1 LDTHTTLINAIDA
14 SSLAMALAR
23 LLLGP
28 AGLAVLLA
36 AAALFLA
43 SRAAGLGGGSSRPR
57 RFPRLLLPRLVLP
70 RRGGRPPLPP
80 GPPGEPVLGHLRVV
94 PAYGPEYAY
103 MRWSREYGSDVLFLR
118 VLGQPVVVL
127 NSVRAAVDLL
137 DKRGANYS
145 DRPRFV
151 LFEVMGWGKTLTFL
165 RHGPDFRTHRRILQR
180 SFQKGSIVQYQA
192 LQCRETAVMLRGFL
206 DGGPGGGWDKALR
219 RFATAV
225 VLGIGF
231 GIAIDSD
238 DDPLVQVAADAS
250 YALGHGGAPAG
261 TPVDFF
267 PFLRWLPRWF
277 HDRSLRFA
285 RDWRWAIRG
294 LHDRPFEAVLAL
306 AARDRRRSLIK
317 EMLDQREA
325 QLARGE
331 TPELTHDD
339 IKGAA
344 GAVFAAG
351 QDTTWATLLVFV
363 LNMVLHPEVQDKA
376 RRLLDEVVGRDR
388 LPAFSDRPRLTYIDY
403 IVQEALRWCP
413 VSPIGVPHRSLAD
426 DVYNGYWIPAGSFV
440 YANARAMTHDPDT
453 YADPDAFNPDRF
465 APPAGGDGDGSGGG
479 LGEPFPSGQ
488 FGFGR
493 RVCIGKH
500 LAEASVWIVVASV
513 LSTMR
518 IEKARD
524 EHGNEIEPEVELTQG
539 LTSHPKPFPC
549 RIVPRDER
557 AAELVRRAET

>member
-1 LDTHTTLINAIDA
+1 MDLEEA
-14 SSLAMALAR
+14 AR
-23 LLLGP
+23 PQSQPAP
-28 AGLAVLLA
+28 AGEHVPQASVTRKLSKEAYGGIDGKEYVPYITSTTRQGGNAVVMIAGVVLAVLFA
-36 AAALFLA
+36 ASTAYSGMKSGLTVAGGIPGAILGSAIIAAFARQKGILGKNLLQGTSSGGETVA
-43 SRAAGLGGGSSRPR
+43 SGLI
-57 RFPRLLLPRLVLP
+57 FVLP
-70 RRGGRPPLPP
+70 AVFLIGGQITFFE
-80 GPPGEPVLGHLRVV
+80 GVAVGTAG
-94 PAYGPEYAY
+94 
-103 MRWSREYGSDVLFLR
+103 VLFGIGASTL
-118 VLGQPVVVL
+118 VH
-127 NSVRAAVDLL
+127 NYLL
-137 DKRGANYS
+137 VEEHGNLIYPESMAISETLVASEGVGASLKY
-145 DRPRFV
+145 
-151 LFEVMGWGKTLTFL
+151 M
-165 RHGPDFRTHRRILQR
+165 
-180 SFQKGSIVQYQA
+180 
-192 LQCRETAVMLRGFL
+192 
-206 DGGPGGGWDKALR
+206 
-219 RFATAV
+219 
-225 VLGIGF
+225 GIGF

>member
-1 LDTHTTLINAIDA
+1 
-14 SSLAMALAR
+14 MALAR

-28 AGLAVLLA
+28 AGLTLLLLLA
-36 AAALFLA
+36 AAA
-43 SRAAGLGGGSSRPR
+43 AAAFIVSRPR
-57 RFPRLLLPRLVLP
+57 
-70 RRGGRPPLPP
+70 GRPPLPP

-137 DKRGANYS
+137 DKRGANYC

-151 LFEVMGWGKTLTFL
+151 LFEVMGWRKTLTFL
-165 RHGPDFRTHRRILQR
+165 PHGPDFRIHRRILQR
-180 SFQKGSIVQYQA
+180 SFQKGSIVQYQP
-192 LQCRETAVMLRGFL
+192 LQCRETAIMLNGFL
-206 DGGPGGGWDKALR
+206 ERGPAGWDQALR

-231 GIAIDSD
+231 GITVDSD
-238 DDPLVQVAADAS
+238 DDPFIQVASDAS

-267 PFLRWLPRWF
+267 PFLRWLPRF
-277 HDRSLRFA
+277 LHDRSLRFA
-285 RDWRWAIRG
+285 SDWGWAIRN
-294 LHDRPFEAVLAL
+294 LHDRPFEAVLAT
-306 AARDRRRSLIK
+306 RDRKPSLME
-317 EMLDQREA
+317 EMLDQREG

-351 QDTTWATLLVFV
+351 QDTTWATLLVV
-363 LNMVLHPEVQDKA
+363 ILNMVLRPEVQDKA
-376 RRLLDEVVGRDR
+376 RRQLDDVVGRDR
-388 LPAFSDRPRLTYIDY
+388 LPSFADRPRLTYIDY

-413 VSPIGVPHRSLAD
+413 VSPIGVPHRSLDD

-453 YADPDAFNPDRF
+453 YSEPDVFNPDRF
-465 APPAGGDGDGSGGG
+465 VPADQGG
-479 LGEPFPSGQ
+479 LGEPLPSGQ

-500 LAEASVWIVVASV
+500 LAEASIWIVVASI

-518 IEKARD
+518 IERERD

-539 LTSHPKPFPC
+539 LTSHPKLFPC

-557 AAELVRRAET
+557 AVALVRRAQT